1 MIHVAEL
8 ETASDPDNIPA
19 KSTENTE
26 MKTIAIVGGT
36 GQTGKWAVK
45 GALLRGYKVSGQKI
59 RSDLMVTKWLF

>member
-8 ETASDPDNIPA
+8 ESASDPDNIPE
-19 KSTENTE
+19 TQE

-45 GALLRGYKVSGQKI
+45 GALLRGYKVSDRKL
-59 RSDLMVTKWLF
+59 DLIS

>member
-19 KSTENTE
+19 KSTE

>member
-8 ETASDPDNIPA
+8 ETASDPDNDNIPA
-19 KSTENTE
+19 KSTE

-59 RSDLMVTKWLF
+59 KSDLMVTK

>member
-8 ETASDPDNIPA
+8 ESAPDPDNIPD
-19 KSTENTE
+19 

-45 GALLRGYKVSGQKI
+45 GALLRGYKVSG
-59 RSDLMVTKWLF
+59 SNLD